1 MPNLDLQT
9 LDSNPGL
16 SVPYAA
22 VAQSATSIFYLEFN
36 SSPIKIPF
44 RSEDLRSSE
53 ALPPTKSAFEIVLLA

>member
-1 MPNLDLQT
+1 MKITMPNLELQT

-16 SVPYAA
+16 SVLYDA
-22 VAQSATSIFYLEFN
+22 VAQSATSIFYLGFN

-53 ALPPTKSAFEIVLLA
+53 ALPPTKSAFE